1 MDTGHEQPKETPSLG
16 DAPVPVA
23 VPAPPQLPV
32 QPRFTAPVPGT
43 SIISPLTGNTY
54 RIFQEIGQG
63 NFGIVFACSDTW
75 NNDLAAKVFKPRNL
89 PYEVVQGE
97 AAAEFMKL
105 MQLRHPNI
113 THVFDAFEFQHTFY
127 IVCERC
133 YWPLHQFIARDGFD
147 GAIWLPAVARCVLQA
162 VHFIHVSG
170 YVHQDIHMGN
180 VFFHWVKDALLPER
194 TDDGAINGAMTFKV
208 GDLGLTKLIPHV
220 DAQNTVLADWIKPPE
235 AIAPSKFGQLDHRLD
250 IYHCGLLLLQ
260 VLLGRELRFSR
271 DEILAGKPRDMAQ
284 ALPAPF
290 NFALEKALRRHVE
303 FRTATAL
310 EFWRDLNSSA
320 ANAPPDLLATL

>member
-1 MDTGHEQPKETPSLG
+1 MNAEDEQLKPTPSLD
-16 DAPVPVA
+16 DAPVPVPI
-23 VPAPPQLPV
+23 PAPQLPV
-32 QPRFTAPVPGT
+32 ERRFTAPLPGT
-43 SIISPLTGNTY
+43 SIISPLTGNNY
-54 RIFQEIGQG
+54 RIFQELGQG
-63 NFGIVFACSDTW
+63 NFGIVFACTDTW

-89 PYEVVQGE
+89 PYEVVQGA
-97 AAAEFMKL
+97 AAAEFVKL

-113 THVFDAFEFQHTFY
+113 THVFDAFEFQDTFY

-147 GAIWLPAVARCVLQA
+147 GAIWLSAVARCVLQA

-180 VFFHWVKDALLPER
+180 VFFHWVKDELIPER
-194 TDDGAINGAMTFKV
+194 ADGAINGAMTFKV
-208 GDLGLTKLIPHV
+208 GDLGLTKLIPNV
-220 DAQNTVLADWIKPPE
+220 DAQNTVLADLITPPE
-235 AIAPSKFGQLDHRLD
+235 AIAPSEFGPLDHRMD
-250 IYHCGLLLLQ
+250 IYQCALLFLQ
-260 VLLGRELRFSR
+260 VLHGGELRFAR
-271 DEILAGKPRDMAQ
+271 DEVLAGKPREMAQ

-320 ANAPPDLLATL
+320 TNNVPDLLASQ